1 MAARVATAVPATRPI
16 ARWADLGVYRLLAA
30 VPGPELAKL
39 LLDPPVSKLVDAP
52 DTTLAET
59 VKAFLDRAGNVQD
72 TATALHIHRQTLY
85 SRLAKA
91 EQQTGLSLGDG
102 HDRLRLHLG
111 LILGPL
117 LEAFDGA

>member
-1 MAARVATAVPATRPI
+1 MVAGIGEPRSDIGHIRDSWLEARLAARVATAVPATRPI

-39 LLDPPVSKLVDAP
+39 LLDPPVLTLLDAP
-52 DTTLAET
+52 DPTLAQT

-85 SRLAKA
+85 GQARQGRATDRA
-91 EQQTGLSLGDG
+91 E
-102 HDRLRLHLG
+102 
-111 LILGPL
+111 PW
-117 LEAFDGA
+117 